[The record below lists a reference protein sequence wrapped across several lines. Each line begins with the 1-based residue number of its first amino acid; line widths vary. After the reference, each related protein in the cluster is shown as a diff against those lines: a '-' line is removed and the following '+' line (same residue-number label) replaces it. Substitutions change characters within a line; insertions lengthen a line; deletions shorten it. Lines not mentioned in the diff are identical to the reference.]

1 MKSEFT
7 PVSLEAEFRQ
17 IVSCRQAKNNLDQET
32 RSNKRQTS
40 WIREWLGQVLD
51 FLTGSGGL
59 SIQQR
64 SLPNGRIQWI
74 VYDPDAKDSR
84 TFDTEQAV
92 RVWLEGRYYQ

>member
-7 PVSLEAEFRQ
+7 PVSLEVEFRQ
-17 IVSCRQAKNNLDQET
+17 IVSYRQAGNNLNQET
-32 RSNKRQTS
+32 RSNKQQTH
-40 WIREWLGQVLD
+40 WIREWLDQLLN
-51 FLTGSGGL
+51 FLTGSQTL
-59 SIQQR
+59 SIRQR

-74 VYDPDAKDSR
+74 VYDPDANTAL

>member
-7 PVSLEAEFRQ
+7 PVSLEAEFCQ
-17 IVSCRQAKNNLDQET
+17 IIRCRQAEKNFNQET
-32 RSNKRQTS
+32 CSNRRQTDR
-40 WIREWLGQVLD
+40 IREWLGQLLD
-51 FLTGSGGL
+51 FLTGSQTL

-64 SLPNGRIQWI
+64 SLPNGRTQWSL
-74 VYDPDAKDSR
+74 YDPNANTAL